1 MGNVTFSNKMSSI
14 GRKKSVPKAQEG
26 TPSVHEMRT
35 RSLGK
40 SQISQTYETKSL
52 KKPKRKGTETIDRRS
67 SKESRSKDRDRRSRS
82 HSKKEHHLRLQEM

>member
-1 MGNVTFSNKMSSI
+1 MKKSKKSSSRNPTQKKGTPGFQSAGRSSGKLPSNKSLGESNSVGNVTFSNKMSSI

-40 SQISQTYETKSL
+40 S
-52 KKPKRKGTETIDRRS
+52 
-67 SKESRSKDRDRRSRS
+67 
-82 HSKKEHHLRLQEM
+82 